1 MRHAHHSSLSPSFL
15 YSQHFL
21 ALWRC
26 RCFCQNRWG
35 PRKVHRNFHHGVQ
48 SQTAKCR
55 VMVFKVKQHRERNLG
70 TSTSATDLDKSEAF
84 SCGNTRCILDA
95 KEERD
100 KSRGTLIRRWRPFF
114 LNKMRADVVHSTVG
128 QQSAL
133 FAIVQDLHDGAAAPL
148 KRRRPCQVGPNQR
161 KSRELTRLGICIV
174 RVSDSF
180 LSYFALAQERFC

>member
-35 PRKVHRNFHHGVQ
+35 SRKVHRNFHHGVQ

-84 SCGNTRCILDA
+84 SCGNTRFILDA

-100 KSRGTLIRRWRPFF
+100 KSPGDFDSEVASFLPQQNESGRRSHDSRSAIRTFRHCARSP
-114 LNKMRADVVHSTVG
+114 
-128 QQSAL
+128 
-133 FAIVQDLHDGAAAPL
+133 
-148 KRRRPCQVGPNQR
+148 RRRRRTAQTSTSMP
-161 KSRELTRLGICIV
+161 SRSQPE
-174 RVSDSF
+174 
-180 LSYFALAQERFC
+180 EK